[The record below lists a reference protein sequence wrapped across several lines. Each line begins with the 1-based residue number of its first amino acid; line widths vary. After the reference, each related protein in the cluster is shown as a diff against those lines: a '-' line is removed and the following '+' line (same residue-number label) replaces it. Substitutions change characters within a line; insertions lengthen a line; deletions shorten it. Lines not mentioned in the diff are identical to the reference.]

1 MVESLVHTFLDLLPY
16 TQYRFFIQCSLMDC
30 VGGWGAFSGPLTG
43 MTNEEGQR
51 SQIRTF
57 FLSTYTRFDAI
68 ILTLLLM
75 HK

>member
-1 MVESLVHTFLDLLPY
+1 
-16 TQYRFFIQCSLMDC
+16 MDC